1 MSSNIRQFG
10 LMPACISYSG
20 ELIACWSIRVINLA
34 GENPMP
40 NIFLTF
46 SALRWLTP
54 KGTAL
59 SSKPESCGNNYLST
73 FSIQHAWIKHS
84 PDEISSLLL
93 AAATSAQFTLPCMLP
108 YFVLLF
114 SPPNSKRVKS
124 KFDSALKENLV
135 VERNSHETAELTDF
149 LSCRLAVSKFRRT

>member
-1 MSSNIRQFG
+1 MKQRFTKHIWGTREYPYPLQDSKFDFSRQFLINNDDTVSSDIWQFG

-34 GENPMP
+34 GETSMP

-59 SSKPESCGNNYLST
+59 SSKPESCRNNYLST
-73 FSIQHAWIKHS
+73 FSIQHAWIKHLS
-84 PDEISSLLL
+84 DEISSLLL
-93 AAATSAQFTLPCMLP
+93 AAAASAEFTPPSMLH

-114 SPPNSKRVKS
+114 V
-124 KFDSALKENLV
+124 
-135 VERNSHETAELTDF
+135 
-149 LSCRLAVSKFRRT
+149 CRIYD

>member
-1 MSSNIRQFG
+1 MVSLDIWQFG

-20 ELIACWSIRVINLA
+20 ELIACWSILVINLT

-93 AAATSAQFTLPCMLP
+93 TAAASVQFTPPCMLP
-108 YFVLLF
+108 YFVLLLHF
-114 SPPNSKRVKS
+114 AEYTSKIEIW
-124 KFDSALKENLV
+124 FGT
-135 VERNSHETAELTDF
+135 EREPSSGYQSAELTEF
-149 LSCRLAVSKFRRT
+149 LSCRLVVSKFRGA